1 MAVNSAIYSNVYN
14 YYRSELTPRSS
25 SRFDSH
31 KKKDLQDVYKSI
43 VNISKDE
50 PVFLLDH
57 SKELEDYTIH
67 MKENALAF
75 SNNVSSIS
83 GSADGELFTG
93 QTAYS
98 SDPDAV
104 EVTGFAQKAADQ
116 AAEGTFQTDS
126 VATADEAN
134 TQYELTV
141 KQLAG
146 CQENTGKFLDKI
158 DSDLPGGNYS
168 FDVST
173 ATSTYELQFTISDG
187 DTNYD
192 IQRRMARLINNFNL
206 GLNAE
211 VIENSNAESA
221 LVIRSNSSG
230 DRESAGGHFIISDD
244 NTSQQAGI
252 VDYFGIGKVTSQG
265 RDAIYEVNGEERTS
279 SVNEISLDGVFN
291 VSLKETTPDGKPV
304 TIGFKPDYEAVKD
317 NIISLAGSYNDFLR
331 ATAEYVDVQPRTN
344 LFVADMKNNSR
355 YYTSSLEEIGVTQN
369 EDGTLS
375 VDAEKLS
382 EALKNEDRTEDLDT
396 LKNFTKFAL
405 RKAKGIQLNPMDY
418 VDKRIVA
425 YKNPTTA
432 HYANPYVTSAYSG
445 MLFNSYM

>member
-1 MAVNSAIYSNVYN
+1 MAINSAIYSNVYN

-50 PVFLLDH
+50 PVFLLDR

-75 SNNVSSIS
+75 SNNVSSII

-98 SDPDAV
+98 SDPDSV
-104 EVTGFAQKAADQ
+104 EVTGFTQKTTEQAADS
-116 AAEGTFQTDS
+116 EVS
-126 VATADEAN
+126 ADTAN
-134 TQYELTV
+134 TQYELSV
-141 KQLAG
+141 KQLAS

-211 VIENSNAESA
+211 VVENSNAESA

-252 VDYFGIGKVTSQG
+252 VDYFGIGEVTAHG
-265 RDAIYEVNGEERTS
+265 RNAIYEVNGVEHS
-279 SVNEISLDGVFN
+279 SAVNDVSLDGVFN

-355 YYTSSLEEIGVTQN
+355 YYTSTLEDMGVTQN
-369 EDGTLS
+369 DDGTLS

-382 EALKNEDRTEDLDT
+382 EALKNDDRTEDLDT

>member
-1 MAVNSAIYSNVYN
+1 MAINSAIYSNVYN

-50 PVFLLDH
+50 PVFLLDR

-116 AAEGTFQTDS
+116 AAEQTSDS
-126 VATADEAN
+126 DAPVEASN
-134 TQYELTV
+134 TQYELKV

-146 CQENTGKFLDKI
+146 CQENTGRFLDKI

-173 ATSTYELQFTISDG
+173 ATSTYELQFTIADG
-187 DTNYD
+187 DSNYD

-211 VIENSNAESA
+211 VVENSNAESA

-230 DRESAGGHFIISDD
+230 DRDSAGGHFIISDD

-252 VDYFGIGKVTSQG
+252 VDYFGIGEVTSRGQ
-265 RDAIYEVNGEERTS
+265 DAIYEVYGEERTS

-355 YYTSSLEEIGVTQN
+355 FYTSSLEDMGVTQN
-369 EDGTLS
+369 DDGTLS
-375 VDAEKLS
+375 VDADKLS